1 MNLQELSDLRRKT
14 EGISRYL
21 LDQLKSYL
29 DTLKP
34 VFAPE
39 RLFGKPVG
47 GKGDATG
54 TDRMLVLLK
63 EKYKE
68 LSGLPFDLPAEFD
81 PQWLAMVGGHVQ
93 LHPWEYRHEAKV
105 ERETKAVTLTSPVCW
120 VLNFATDVTLSQL
133 RRAVLDKDPRRH
145 DLARQFAVNALVMEF
160 LIAKTPGL
168 VRLFADLR
176 YDVKTQALPDLPK
189 LPLTTVTSC
198 LPSFRPPDDLI
209 LAATAFSGIPAFIEL
224 VDITRL
230 QEVRDPFRARLEE
243 VTK

>member
-1 MNLQELSDLRRKT
+1 MNLQELSESRRKT

-21 LDQLKSYL
+21 LEQLKSYL

-39 RLFGKPVG
+39 RLLGKPAG
-47 GKGDATG
+47 GKPDPAG
-54 TDRMLVLLK
+54 TDRMLALLK
-63 EKYKE
+63 EKYQE
-68 LSGLPFDLPAEFD
+68 LAGLPFDLPAEFD
-81 PQWLAMVGGHVQ
+81 PQWLSMVGNHVQ
-93 LHPWEYRHEAKV
+93 LHPWEYRYEAKA

-120 VLNFATDVTLSQL
+120 VMNFATEVTLSQL
-133 RRAVLDKDPRRH
+133 RQAVLDKDARRH
-145 DLARQFAVNALVMEF
+145 DLARQFVVNALVMQF
-160 LIAKTPGL
+160 LLAKTPGL
-168 VRLFADLR
+168 VRLLADLR
-176 YDVKTQALPDLPK
+176 YDVKTQALPDMPK

-224 VDITRL
+224 VDVTRL